1 MTAHAPGGGLAL
13 PASRTIAAMD
23 PRTEEGV
30 AARRELVLAGVC
42 LVLAARAVDGPW
54 AWLVAGLVLL
64 AILVAGAGV
73 LGADGR
79 RLPVESILVPAVL
92 VAGAAAAI
100 RLVPVGLGLVPA
112 LALLAVVLDR
122 TVALEQR
129 LLHQASGP
137 TAQDRSRVLLA
148 VVVAGFVAFT
158 GVAALVPGGLVDPA
172 SVTGAD
178 PGPLPEQWLAALVV
192 GDGLAALLLGYRA
205 AAFRYGTASAAL
217 LSALTY
223 GTVVAIAAG
232 ASRAIDLPRLVGPAV
247 LALVLYLW
255 DAVHGTA
262 PARRREPRFVWEIVL
277 LVLLGVVVV
286 AWNLQLRG

>member
-1 MTAHAPGGGLAL
+1 ME
-13 PASRTIAAMD
+13 D
-23 PRTEEGV
+23 GV
-30 AARRELVLAGVC
+30 AARRELVLAGV
-42 LVLAARAVDGPW
+42 LMVLAARAVDGPG
-54 AWLVAGLVLL
+54 AWLIAGLVLL
-64 AILVAGAGV
+64 ATLAAGAGV
-73 LGADGR
+73 LGGEGR
-79 RLPVESILVPAVL
+79 RLPLESLLVPAVL

-100 RLVPVGLGLVPA
+100 RLVPVGLGLVPP

-122 TVALEQR
+122 AVGLEQR
-129 LLHQASGP
+129 LLHQSAGA
-137 TAQDRSRVLLA
+137 TAQDRARVLL
-148 VVVAGFVAFT
+148 VVVIAAFVAFT

-172 SVTGAD
+172 AVTGVD
-178 PGPLPEQWLAALVV
+178 PGPLPEDRLATIVV

-205 AAFRYGTASAAL
+205 AAFRYGTAGAAV

-223 GTVVAIAAG
+223 ATVIAIAAG

-277 LVLLGVVVV
+277 LVLLGAVVV